1 MDTALPTAHWD
12 FLVRL
17 GKGKRLLGGK
27 MRRFAIG
34 CAVAAFIALS
44 AEPEAVSVALLENNI
59 SAFNQAMPPQVG
71 VASWYGEECEGNPT
85 ASGELF
91 DMNGLTAAQWE
102 LPFGT
107 RIRVTNLTNNR
118 SLVLR
123 VNDRGP
129 GIPGRIVDVSMEAAK
144 RLGFKSRGLVQVQ
157 LDVLDYHIQWNQKP
171 ASLEGSGEFMDVD

>member
-1 MDTALPTAHWD
+1 
-12 FLVRL
+12 
-17 GKGKRLLGGK
+17 

-34 CAVAAFIALS
+34 CAVAAFIVLS
-44 AEPEAVSVALLENNI
+44 AEPEAVSVALLESKI
-59 SAFNQAMPPQVG
+59 SAFNPAMPSQVG